1 MYDYRADI
9 QGILDHVTEQPAT
22 QAIGLYAI
30 HAITNI
36 ALNKQ
41 PETTSKPQVITD
53 HLASIQHHNYQ
64 VPYNDNFRKNLR
76 EILNANNC
84 SVNHFA
90 DALNVSKSAIYRIL
104 NNHDLQKSLKKS
116 RKYNPQNYQKHLRKV
131 DEIVNAL
138 GFDKD
143 WLLKG
148 EGQQPDSLIIP
159 QLNTMF
165 N

>member
-41 PETTSKPQVITD
+41 PETTSKSQVITD
-53 HLASIQHHNYQ
+53 HLTSIQHHNYQ

-76 EILNANNC
+76 KILDANNC
-84 SVNHFA
+84 SVNYLA
-90 DALNVSKSAIYRIL
+90 NTLNVSKSTLYCVL
-104 NNHDLQKSLKKS
+104 KNHDLKKS

-131 DEIVNAL
+131 NEIVNAL

-148 EGQQPDSLIIP
+148 EGQQPDSLILP
-159 QLNTMF
+159 QLKPMF
-165 N
+165 G